1 MRRVITLSLVILLLS
16 FFDTYA
22 ADNVRV
28 NGKICD
34 ERNRPIIGATVTL
47 KEFRRAGS
55 VTSVEG
61 DYELVIPK
69 GNYTLVAQYMGY
81 ETIEIAITADGNL
94 TLPLTMKE
102 SSTKLDEVVISANS
116 SIERLNS
123 VQIGVERVSIETL
136 SKTPALFGENDIIKS
151 ITLLPGVRS
160 EGDGSSGFEVRGGT
174 SSQNLI
180 LLDDAS
186 IYNSGH
192 VLGIFSVFNDDAL
205 AGADLYKG
213 QIPATFGGATSSVL
227 DIQTKQGDKEEFSGG
242 ADIGLLSSKAHFQI
256 PIIED
261 KLSVFVSGRRS
272 YFDLFLYLDDDFAGN
287 ILYLYDVNAK
297 VDYKMND
304 KNRFSLS
311 YFKGEDM
318 MGLEDMMTMGW
329 GNDALTFKWIHRFSD
344 KLTATTSLVGTDYAS
359 DASIDALDIY
369 CSFDGYIKN
378 ATLKESFV
386 YTPTEAHT
394 IRFGA
399 QTTWIDLLSAEWQ
412 FNDVTQSETRKGW
425 DNSLWIN
432 EEWHVSEILD
442 LSAGLRLN
450 LYMAMGGSPYYEL
463 DEYGDI
469 STTTNYASDEVVSSY
484 WQLEPR
490 FSASLRLSPLQRI
503 KLGYSKSSQNV
514 HALRSSATSLPF
526 DRYILSSNLIKPETS
541 DQVALGYMLLSPN
554 HDYEFSVEGYYKK
567 IDNVYDYEDGKSFNS
582 AIEIETLLLGGEG
595 RSYGAEFTL
604 KKNLGK
610 LTGWVGYTLSWV
622 ENKIEG
628 INNNQW
634 YTASNDQR
642 HDISIVA
649 MYDLPNGW
657 STSANFVYNTG
668 QALTAPS
675 AKYEIEGV
683 TQYYYAERKGYRA
696 PDYHRLD
703 LSVSHTKQ
711 KSWYERQWTF
721 GFYNVYNRYNPYMIY
736 FENDDT
742 SETGTRT
749 IQYSLFGIIPSVS
762 YGITF

>member
-1 MRRVITLSLVILLLS
+1 MRRVYTLLLLTMLLTV
-16 FFDTYA
+16 FDTIA
-22 ADNVRV
+22 ADTFKVS
-28 NGKICD
+28 GKICD
-34 ERNRPIIGATVTL
+34 ERKRPIIGATVIL
-47 KEFRRAGS
+47 KELRSAGS
-55 VTSVEG
+55 VTTIEG
-61 DYELVIPK
+61 DYLLEVPR
-69 GNYTLVAQYMGY
+69 GNYILIAQYMGY
-81 ETIEIAITADGNL
+81 ETVEKAITVNGNL
-94 TLPLTMKE
+94 SLPITMKE
-102 SSTKLDEVVISANS
+102 GSTALDEVVVSATS
-116 SIERLNS
+116 SIEKLNN

-180 LLDDAS
+180 LLDDAPV
-186 IYNSGH
+186 YNSGH

-213 QIPATFGGATSSVL
+213 QIPATYGGATSAVL
-227 DIQTKQGDKEEFSGG
+227 DIQTKQGDKQGFSGG
-242 ADIGLLSSKAHFQI
+242 ADIGLLSSKAYI
-256 PIIED
+256 ELPVIED
-261 KLSVFVSGRRS
+261 KLSVFVAGRRS

-287 ILYLYDVNAK
+287 KLYFYDINAK
-297 VDYKMND
+297 IDYKMDN

-311 YFKGEDM
+311 YFKGKDM
-318 MGLEDMMTMGW
+318 MGLEDMMSMGW
-329 GNDALTFKWIHRFSD
+329 GNDALTFKWIHQFND
-344 KLTATTSLVGTDYAS
+344 KLTATTTLVGSDYESANT
-359 DASIDALDIY
+359 IDALDIY
-369 CSFDGYIKN
+369 CTFNGYIKTAN
-378 ATLKESFV
+378 LKENLI
-386 YTPTEAHT
+386 YTPNESHT
-394 IRFGA
+394 LRLGA
-399 QTTWIDLLSAEWQ
+399 QTNWIDLLSAEWQ
-412 FNDVTQSETRKGW
+412 FNDIIQNERRMGW
-425 DNSLWIN
+425 ENSIWAN
-432 EEWHVSEILD
+432 EEWHVNDWLD

-469 STTTNYASDEVVSSY
+469 SSTTNYASGDVVTSY

-490 FSASLRLSPLQRI
+490 FSASFSLSPLQRL

-514 HALRSSATSLPF
+514 HALRNSSTSMPF
-526 DRYILSSNLIKPETS
+526 DRYILSSNLIEPQTS
-541 DQVALGYMLLSPN
+541 DQVALGYMILSPSQN
-554 HDYEFSVEGYYKK
+554 YEFSVEAYYKK
-567 IDNVYDYEDGKSFNS
+567 IDNVYDYMDGKSFNS
-582 AIEIETLLLGGEG
+582 AIEIETLVLGGEG
-595 RSYGAEFTL
+595 RSYGAEFSA
-604 KKNLGK
+604 KKNFGK

-622 ENKIEG
+622 ENKIDG
-628 INNNQW
+628 INNNKW

-642 HDISIVA
+642 HDITLVA
-649 MYDLPNGW
+649 MYDLPKGW

-683 TQYYYAERKGYRA
+683 TQYYYAERNGYRA

-703 LSVSHTKQ
+703 ISFSHTKQ